1 MGNVMRVKSIITRLA
16 LVVAVLVG
24 VAVAGLVT
32 YVSDSTYQAVLHSEE
47 QCMRIMVDSAID
59 RMEGDFVQLEANLLD
74 VFEHGDIR
82 AAVQSPGE
90 HTVARAQ
97 DVMIKVMNHHPEFLV
112 FYFFDTKGIITF
124 GISAP
129 EKRISGI
136 DISSRDYYKAIMSG
150 QNRYVSDVAES
161 KVDGRQFFSIVRE
174 ISEGGKR
181 LGAMAV
187 AVNWKEYKKNI
198 VDSIKIATDGYVYM
212 SNKAGQSISHPD
224 PKFEFKQ
231 DLTGFDFMQTV
242 LKSQKGLLNYTYQG
256 LDKVMYYDTVPS
268 TGWYMIGAVYESD
281 LGSEATHQRSI
292 LIVAGVVLILLLTV
306 AIILAA
312 RSLVIAPVKL
322 LMDYT
327 LRVSKGELQAELKGK
342 FRYELEQLADNIR
355 KMVRELK
362 IRLGFAQGVLKG
374 ITVPCMVT
382 DKEHRITWVNED
394 MLKIVGRDCDI
405 EACFEMNIGELIWN
419 DANRET
425 LTDRALN
432 ERKRLH
438 NESEY
443 INPKGKKW
451 IVDVTSTPFYDLD
464 GELLGA
470 IANWYDLT
478 ELRTRQQEVQAAN
491 ERIVRTAREARHV
504 ADQVTE
510 TAARLSSVID
520 QAAQG
525 ADGQQERTTT
535 TATAMDEMNATV
547 MEVARNASE
556 AAGNAEEAK
565 SQARSGTQV
574 VEKVKSS
581 IGKVTAQTSSLQN
594 TMQELGTQADSI
606 GGVIATINDIADQT
620 NLLALNAAIEAARA
634 GEAGRGF
641 AVVADEVRKLA
652 EKTMAATKEVGAQIS
667 AIQSG
672 VKLGID
678 ASEIMNDSVQDANN
692 LSSDAQNALG
702 SINQVSELT
711 ATGIGSIA
719 TAAEQQ
725 SSTSEEIT
733 RSIEDV
739 TRIASET
746 AQGMTEARTA
756 VERLA
761 EQADSLNNL
770 MRQLDEG

>member
-1 MGNVMRVKSIITRLA
+1 MRVKSIITRLA

-24 VAVAGLVT
+24 VAVTGLVI
-32 YVSDSTYQAVLHSEE
+32 YVSSSTYQAVLHSEE
-47 QCMRIMVDSAID
+47 QCMRIMVNSAID

-82 AAVQSPGE
+82 AAVQSPDE
-90 HTVARAQ
+90 QAVARAQ

-150 QNRYVSDVAES
+150 QKRYVSDVAES

-174 ISEGGKR
+174 ISEDGKR

-198 VDSIKIATDGYVYM
+198 VDSIKIAQDGYAYM
-212 SNKAGQSISHPD
+212 TNKAGQSISHPD
-224 PKFEFKQ
+224 RKIEFKQ
-231 DLTGFDFMQTV
+231 DLTGFDFMQTI
-242 LKSQKGLLNYTYQG
+242 LKSEEGLLDYTYQG
-256 LDKVMYYDTVPS
+256 QDKVMYYETVPS
-268 TGWYMIGAVYESD
+268 TGWYLIGAVYEAD
-281 LGSEATHQRSI
+281 LGSAATHQRSI
-292 LIVAGVVLILLLTV
+292 LIVAGVVLILILTI
-306 AIILAA
+306 AIILAT
-312 RSLVIAPVKL
+312 RSLVIAPMKL
-322 LMDYT
+322 LLDYT
-327 LRVSKGELQAELKGK
+327 LRVAHGDLQAELKGK
-342 FRYELEQLADNIR
+342 FRFELEQLAENIR

-362 IRLGFAQGVLKG
+362 VRLGFAQGVLKG
-374 ITVPCMVT
+374 ITVPCVVT
-382 DKEHRITWVNED
+382 DKEHRVTWVNED
-394 MLKIVGRDCDI
+394 MLKIVGRDCDTD
-405 EACFEMNIGELIWN
+405 ACHEMNTGELIWN

-438 NESEY
+438 QETEY
-443 INPKGKKW
+443 VNPKGMEW
-451 IVDVTSTPFYDLD
+451 VVDVTCTPFYDLD

-478 ELRTRQQEVQAAN
+478 ELRTRQQEVQAVN

-504 ADQVTE
+504 ADQVSE
-510 TAARLSSVID
+510 TATQLSSVID
-520 QAAQG
+520 QAAHG

-535 TATAMDEMNATV
+535 TARAMDEMNATV

-556 AAGNAEEAK
+556 AARNADEAK
-565 SQARSGTQV
+565 SQAQSGSLV

-652 EKTMAATKEVGAQIS
+652 EKTMAATKEVGEQIS

-672 VKLGID
+672 VKLGIE
-678 ASEIMNDSVQDANN
+678 AAEIMNDSVQDANN
-692 LSSDAQNALG
+692 LSSDAQSALG

-711 ATGIGSIA
+711 AAGIGSIA

-739 TRIASET
+739 TSIASET
-746 AQGMTEARTA
+746 AQGMTEARSA
-756 VERLA
+756 VERLSQ
-761 EQADSLNNL
+761 QADTLNRL
-770 MRQLDEG
+770 MRQLGEE